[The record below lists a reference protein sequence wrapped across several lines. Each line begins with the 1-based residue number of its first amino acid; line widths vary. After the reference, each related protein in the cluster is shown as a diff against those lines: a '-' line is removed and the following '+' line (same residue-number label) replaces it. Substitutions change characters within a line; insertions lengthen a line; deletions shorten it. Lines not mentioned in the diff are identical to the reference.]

1 MKSKK
6 EVAMKALAI
15 VAVLVACSVL
25 VGCASTRGAAMRHSK
40 SYMS

>member
-25 VGCASTRGAAMRHSK
+25 VGCASTGGAMRHSK